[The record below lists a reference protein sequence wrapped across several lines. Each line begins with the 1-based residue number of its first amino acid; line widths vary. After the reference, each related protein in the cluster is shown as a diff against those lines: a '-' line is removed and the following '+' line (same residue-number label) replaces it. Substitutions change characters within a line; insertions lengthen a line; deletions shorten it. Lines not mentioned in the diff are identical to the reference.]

1 MTWLDFAVLGVIGVS
16 IVWGAWRGLAREV
29 ISVAGWVLAFFAAN
43 LFGGPLS
50 AHLPAAIPSPELR
63 FVTAFV
69 AVFIVT
75 LAVTTLIALLLSKII
90 KTVGLGGLDRT
101 LGALF
106 GVARGLLVV
115 LAFALLAGLTG
126 LPREPLWRNSVIGP
140 SMARVALALR
150 PWLPNTFAERLRY
163 D

>member
-1 MTWLDFAVLGVIGVS
+1 MTWLDYAVLGVIVVS
-16 IVWGAWRGLAREV
+16 IIWGAWRGLVREV
-29 ISVAGWVLAFFAAN
+29 ISVAGWVLAFLAAN
-43 LFGGPLS
+43 LFSGPLS
-50 AHLPAAIPSPELR
+50 AHLPQSIPSPELR

-69 AVFIVT
+69 VVFIAT

-90 KTVGLGGLDRT
+90 KVVGLGGLDRT
-101 LGALF
+101 LGSLF
-106 GVARGLLVV
+106 GVARGLLIV

-126 LPREPLWRNSVIGP
+126 LPREPLWRGSVSGAP
-140 SMARVALALR
+140 LAHVSLALR